1 MLLKNKKRGYC
12 ILASKHFIKNSFI
25 FIIFLSLILSIP
37 NISFGEKHWAD
48 EEINYLID
56 KKVMQGYEDGSFKPG
71 KDITRAEFIK
81 VVNNTFGYTEKAKM
95 PFSDVKESDWYYED
109 ISKGVA
115 AGYISGYDNGT
126 MRPNKFI
133 SRQEAAKIISIAYEF
148 SEESDITKF
157 KDSKDIAPWAIGFV
171 GAVNNKG
178 IMTGY
183 NDDTFRPN
191 KNITRGEVA
200 KIIAAASGDIY
211 NEKGEYSKDAK
222 GNVVVNTSDIIL
234 KNMTIEGDL
243 YLAEGIGDGD
253 VTLNNVRVKGNLRVK
268 GGGEESIHI
277 INSNIEKVHVNKR
290 HGKVRVIIG
299 GNSKV
304 IKLDANVEST
314 IIIGNGTVVDE
325 LKINKDAE
333 LIVEKG
339 GVVKELEVNS
349 KNTEI
354 KVEGTIERLIAK
366 ENVKING
373 IVVEKG
379 KEVKIIGNKIEEIG
393 KEKPKEEKPKEEAKP
408 PKDDDKPIPQ
418 PKYSFEAKLNK
429 NEYKS
434 DEDLTLL
441 GTVLKDKIGLSNVDI
456 TLKLIKKDGTI
467 PPITVEQLKT
477 DNNGKFISIFKVP
490 EGTEAGEYLLVVKAN
505 EPVDKSLK
513 IDLKVLEDSASI
525 YVFKA
530 EIDKKEYTVDED
542 IILTGTVLKDKIGL
556 ANVDITLKL
565 IDKED
570 NELPITVEQM
580 KTDKDGKFT
589 YTFKIPEG
597 TNLGEYVLIVKAN
610 EPLDEKIECNLTI
623 SNIK

>member
-1 MLLKNKKRGYC
+1 MV
-12 ILASKHFIKNSFI
+12 SKHFIKSSFI

-56 KKVMQGYEDGSFKPG
+56 RGIMQGYEDSSFKPY

-95 PFSDVKESDWYYED
+95 PFLDVKESDWYCAD
-109 ISKGVA
+109 ISKGIA
-115 AGYISGYDNGT
+115 AGYISGYDDGT

-133 SRQEAAKIISIAYEF
+133 SRQEAAKIISVAYEF

-157 KDSKDIAPWAIGFV
+157 KDSKDIASWAIGFV
-171 GAVNNKG
+171 GTVNNKG

-183 NDDTFRPN
+183 SDDTFRPN

-222 GNVVVNTSDIIL
+222 GNVVVNSSNVIL
-234 KNMTIEGDL
+234 KDMTVEGDL
-243 YLAEGIGDGD
+243 YLAEGIGNGD
-253 VTLNNVRVKGNLRVK
+253 VTLNNVRVKGNLRVR

-277 INSNIEKVHVNKR
+277 ISSNIGKVYVNKR
-290 HGKVRVIIG
+290 HGKVRIIIG
-299 GNSKV
+299 DNSKI
-304 IKLDANVEST
+304 IKLDANTEST

-325 LKINKDAE
+325 LKINKDTE

-339 GVVKELEVNS
+339 GVVKKLEVKS

-354 KVEGTIERLIAK
+354 KVEGIIERLIAK

-379 KEVKIIGNKIEEIG
+379 KEVKVIGNKIEEIG

-418 PKYSFEAKLNK
+418 PKYSFEVKLNK

-434 DEDLTLL
+434 DEDLILS
-441 GTVLKDKIGLSNVDI
+441 GTVLKGKIGLSNVDI

-477 DNNGKFISIFKVP
+477 EDNGKFISTFKVP

-505 EPVDKSLK
+505 GPVDKSLK

-580 KTDKDGKFT
+580 KTDENGKFT

>member
-1 MLLKNKKRGYC
+1 M
-12 ILASKHFIKNSFI
+12 ASKHFIKNSFI